1 MPSQQYKAIEEELT
15 LVFGDILAKGM
26 LAQAVKKV
34 GATPEN
40 VNVEQLKKAID
51 GHVRQSVMA
60 FMGGGGAN
68 DLVIKLKKKL
78 AAA

>member
-1 MPSQQYKAIEEELT
+1 MPSQSYKAIESELIV
-15 LVFGDILAKGM
+15 VFGDILAKGM
-26 LAQAVKKV
+26 LSQAVKKV

-40 VNVEQLKKAID
+40 VSAEQLRKAID
-51 GHVRQSVMA
+51 GHVRHSITA

-78 AAA
+78 VDT